1 MGIYEAARNEG
12 ATIVTEPV
20 TWVVPGAGT
29 DEKIELKSI
38 SLFDPN
44 GIYMEISEQNEIEK

>member
-1 MGIYEAARNEG
+1 LGVYEVAL
-12 ATIVTEPV
+12 
-20 TWVVPGAGT
+20 